1 MIRRTDPVN
10 LPASH
15 RLRRLVLVL
24 GAIAAMAACQS
35 PEELAAPPADPA
47 VDPAALLRPTFE
59 TTVGVSSAGHAF
71 LVAHGG
77 KNVLVSAHH
86 VLGRPGGLKRQIEWN
101 EVPTVVTKVTARSAG
116 KEVVSTKPLAIE
128 GAKPLEPKDPSA
140 DLSAFL
146 VTDTAGVPPMSLA
159 ATAPKTGDFVWL
171 FAEVTG
177 FTGKDRRL
185 HRASVS
191 AATDKELRYIFADS
205 DLKLQATSGAAV
217 VNAKGEVVAVNLGGG
232 KNVGLVF
239 GVGNP
244 VSSVRAKLDK
254 ALAAP

>member
-1 MIRRTDPVN
+1 MT
-10 LPASH
+10 A
-15 RLRRLVLVL
+15 RRLTIVGVAL
-24 GAIAAMAACQS
+24 AIAACQS
-35 PEELAAPPADPA
+35 PAEQVAPPAPPA
-47 VDPAALLRPTFE
+47 VDGAALLRPTFE
-59 TTVGVSSAGHAF
+59 TTAGTSSAGHAF
-71 LVAHGG
+71 LIEHGT
-77 KNVLVSAHH
+77 KKVLLSAHH
-86 VLGRPGGLKRQIEWN
+86 VLGVPGGLKKQIAWN
-101 EVPTVVTKVTARSAG
+101 EVPTAVTKVTARSATHSLA
-116 KEVVSTKPLAIE
+116 STKGLAID

-146 VTDTAGVPPMSLA
+146 VEDTGGVPALKLA
-159 ATAPKTGDFVWL
+159 TTAPRTGDFVWL
-171 FAEVTG
+171 FAEVTNY
-177 FTGKDRRL
+177 TAKDRSL

-217 VNAKGEVVAVNLGGG
+217 LNAKGEVVAVNLGGG

-244 VSSVRAKLDK
+244 VTSVRARLDK